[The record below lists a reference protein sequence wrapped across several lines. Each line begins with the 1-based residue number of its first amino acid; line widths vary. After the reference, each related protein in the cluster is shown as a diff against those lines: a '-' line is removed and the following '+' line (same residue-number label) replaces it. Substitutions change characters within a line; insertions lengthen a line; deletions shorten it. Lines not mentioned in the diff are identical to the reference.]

1 MHILLIFYFSLP
13 HIFSF
18 IFFFYYL
25 IFTII
30 YFVLPRLLSLQVL
43 EANVYFERS
52 RPISHRV
59 VEVII
64 YFARPR
70 PISLRAVEVII
81 YFARPRSISLPA
93 LEVIIYFARGRWVN
107 WVQPLPCRLFHYCT
121 FVLKYRRTNPRLPGF
136 LNFRSISKPPTSL
149 KPSQQIMP
157 ASGTCYSQFPHMLQH
172 QGVLFTSF
180 FSHYLLISL
189 SGSKIGLLLTDII
202 YQHSPLWQL
211 YYYTASVNSNG

>member
-18 IFFFYYL
+18 IFFFYYF

-30 YFVLPRLLSLQVL
+30 YFVLPRGLSLQVL

-52 RPISHRV
+52 
-59 VEVII
+59 
-64 YFARPR
+64 R

-121 FVLKYRRTNPRLPGF
+121 FVLKYRRTLSS
-136 LNFRSISKPPTSL
+136 FRQSPQKSL
-149 KPSQQIMP
+149 RYPMID
-157 ASGTCYSQFPHMLQH
+157 H
-172 QGVLFTSF
+172 
-180 FSHYLLISL
+180 ISL
-189 SGSKIGLLLTDII
+189 LLFPLKKNTIRSPSII
-202 YQHSPLWQL
+202 RVGGKEEMEGKKKPIEEDRK
-211 YYYTASVNSNG
+211 SVV